1 MVACSL
7 PDMMRRWWTLQTTA
21 VWSFLPGIN
30 TLGPHILVRALLRP
44 VTRRDPLC
52 LGIIPRN
59 QRTRR
64 TNFR

>member
-7 PDMMRRWWTLQTTA
+7 PDMMRRRWTLQRTA
-21 VWSFLPGIN
+21 VWSFLRGIN
-30 TLGPHILVRALLRP
+30 TLAPEHFGPGIAQACNSS
-44 VTRRDPLC
+44 DPLC